1 MGKKL
6 RLRIKVVVVM
16 IYEGG
21 RRIPGAEEEGA
32 VAGEVIGEGEQNRRW
47 QCNAPKWHCTATSKT
62 KESTYTNMLS
72 QWRSYGTSI
81 GRVSYLPRVL
91 QFVVC

>member
-1 MGKKL
+1 
-6 RLRIKVVVVM
+6 M

-47 QCNAPKWHCTATSKT
+47 QCNAPKWHCTATSKNQR
-62 KESTYTNMLS
+62 EYTNMLS
-72 QWRSYGTSI
+72 QWRSCVTSV
-81 GRVSYLPRVL
+81 GGVSHLPRVP
-91 QFVVC
+91 QFFVC

>member
-1 MGKKL
+1 
-6 RLRIKVVVVM
+6 M

-72 QWRSYGTSI
+72 QWRSVARASAASLI
-81 GRVSYLPRVL
+81 FPRFL
-91 QFVVC
+91 HSSVC